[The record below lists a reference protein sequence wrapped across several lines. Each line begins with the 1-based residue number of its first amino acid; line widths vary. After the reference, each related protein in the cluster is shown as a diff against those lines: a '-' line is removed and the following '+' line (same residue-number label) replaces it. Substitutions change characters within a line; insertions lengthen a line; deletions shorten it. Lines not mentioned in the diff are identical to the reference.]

1 MSRGEKITGAAML
14 AVKGLTRR
22 LGKFSISDVSFTV
35 DEGEYFVLL
44 GASGT
49 GKTVLLETL
58 TGVIPPDSGRV
69 TLAGRDITH
78 ERMQR
83 RKLGIVFQDQALFP
97 HMSVGRNIAY
107 GPASSGMR
115 RADIERLVRVLAS
128 ETGIGHLLDRRPAT
142 LSGGEA
148 QRAALARALAAGP
161 DCLLLDEPLSSLD
174 SGARV
179 EIRTLLRKLNR
190 GGMTMLHVTHDYE
203 EAVALATKI
212 GIMENGTVVQVDT
225 PQRILAHPGSEFIAR
240 FVGIRNVY
248 RGKFRREAD
257 GTSLFESGPE
267 DRFRLETLSEASEG
281 EATAIV
287 RSEDVTLSAYR
298 PDTSA
303 RNLFEGIVSE
313 IVPARRGAE
322 VTIDAGAMIVAVV
335 TERSVES
342 LGLERGSSVFA
353 SIKASAVRIIE
364 G

>member
-1 MSRGEKITGAAML
+1 MSKDNGRAARTILEVDRLSRKLGE
-14 AVKGLTRR
+14 
-22 LGKFSISDVSFTV
+22 FEISDVSFSV
-35 DEGEYFVLL
+35 EEGDYFVLL

-58 TGVIPPDSGRV
+58 TGVIQADSGKV
-69 TLAGRDITH
+69 TLAGRDITR
-78 ERMQR
+78 ESMQS

-97 HMSVGRNIAY
+97 HMSVRRNIAY
-107 GPASSGMR
+107 GPVSSGMKR
-115 RADIERLVRVLAS
+115 SDIRILTRLLAE
-128 ETGIGHLLDRRPAT
+128 ETGVGHLLDRSPST

-179 EIRTLLRKLNR
+179 EMRSLLRKLNR

-203 EAVALATKI
+203 EAAALATKI
-212 GIMENGTVVQVDT
+212 GIMEKGTVVQVDT
-225 PQRILAHPGSEFIAR
+225 PQRILSHPGSEFVAR

-248 RGKFRREAD
+248 RGRLARQEDGISVFETEA
-257 GTSLFESGPE
+257 GEG
-267 DRFRLETLSEASEG
+267 FRLETLSEAEAG
-281 EATAIV
+281 EATALI

-303 RNLFEGIVSE
+303 RNLFEGTVSE

-322 VTIDAGAMIVAVV
+322 ITVDAGETIVSMV
-335 TERSVES
+335 TEQSVES
-342 LGLERGSSVFA
+342 LGLERGSRIFA
-353 SIKASAVRIIE
+353 SIKASAVKIIE

>member
-1 MSRGEKITGAAML
+1 MDEKRIILEVEGLAKKLGE
-14 AVKGLTRR
+14 
-22 LGKFSISDVSFTV
+22 FEISDVSFTV

-58 TGVIPPDSGRV
+58 TGVIPADSGRV

-107 GPASSGMR
+107 GPSSSGMKR
-115 RADIERLVRVLAS
+115 SDIEILTRLLAE
-128 ETGIGHLLDRRPAT
+128 ETGVGHLLSRSPAT

-174 SGARV
+174 SGARG
-179 EIRTLLRKLNR
+179 EMRALLRKLNR

-203 EAVALATKI
+203 EAAALATKI

-225 PQRILAHPGSEFIAR
+225 PQRILSHPGSEFVAR

-248 RGKFRREAD
+248 RGRLVRQAD
-257 GTSLFESGPE
+257 GITIFQSAASGG
-267 DRFRLETLSEASEG
+267 FRLETLSEADEG
-281 EATAIV
+281 EATALV
-287 RSEDVTLSAYR
+287 RSEDVTLSAYS

-303 RNLFEGIVSE
+303 RNLFEGTVSE
-313 IVPARRGAE
+313 IIPARRGAE
-322 VTIDAGAMIVAVV
+322 VAIDAGEMIVSMV

-342 LGLERGSSVFA
+342 LGLERGSMVFA

>member
-1 MSRGEKITGAAML
+1 MPKYEKITGATML
-14 AVKGLTRR
+14 EVDGLAKR
-22 LGKFSISDVSFTV
+22 LGEFSISDVSFTV
-35 DEGEYFVLL
+35 GEGEYFVLL

-58 TGVIPPDSGRV
+58 TGVIQPDSGRV
-69 TLAGRDITH
+69 VLAGRDITR

-83 RKLGIVFQDQALFP
+83 RKLGMVFQDQALFP
-97 HMSVGRNIAY
+97 HMSVRRNIAY
-107 GPASSGMR
+107 GPASLGMKR
-115 RADIERLVRVLAS
+115 SDIEKLVESLAFG
-128 ETGIGHLLDRRPAT
+128 TGIGHLLDRSPAT

-148 QRAALARALAAGP
+148 QRVALARALAVGP

-179 EIRTLLRKLNR
+179 EIRTLLKKLNR

-212 GIMENGTVVQVDT
+212 GIMENGSVVQVDT
-225 PQRILAHPGSEFIAR
+225 PQRILTHPGSEFVAR

-248 RGKFRREAD
+248 RGWLRRESD
-257 GTSLFESGPE
+257 GTAVFESDAETP
-267 DRFRLETLSEASEG
+267 FRLETLCEAGEG
-281 EATAIV
+281 EATAVV

-303 RNLFEGIVSE
+303 RNLFEGTVSE

-322 VTIDAGAMIVAVV
+322 VTVDAGAVIVAMV

-342 LGLERGSSVFA
+342 LGLERGSRVFA
-353 SIKASAVRIIE
+353 SIKASAVKIIE

>member
-1 MSRGEKITGAAML
+1 MKKDEKGIARTVL
-14 AVKGLTRR
+14 EVEGLSRR
-22 LGKFSISDVSFTV
+22 LGEFEITDVSFTV

-58 TGVIPPDSGRV
+58 TGVIPADSGRV
-69 TLAGRDITH
+69 ILAGRDITH

-83 RKLGIVFQDQALFP
+83 RRLGIVFQDQALFP

-107 GPASSGMR
+107 GPVSSGMKR
-115 RADIERLVRVLAS
+115 SEIEILTRLLAE
-128 ETGIGHLLDRRPAT
+128 ETGIGHLLDRSPAT

-174 SGARV
+174 SGARA
-179 EIRTLLRKLNR
+179 EMRSLLKKLNR

-203 EAVALATKI
+203 EAAALATKI

-225 PQRILAHPGSEFIAR
+225 PRRILSHPGSEFVAR

-248 RGKFRREAD
+248 RGKLVRQAD
-257 GTSLFESGPE
+257 GTSVFESAESE
-267 DRFRLETLSEASEG
+267 DFRLETLSEADEG
-281 EATAIV
+281 EATALV
-287 RSEDVTLSAYR
+287 RSEDVTLSACR

-303 RNLFEGIVSE
+303 RNLFEGTVSE
-313 IVPARRGAE
+313 VLPARRGSE
-322 VTIDAGAMIVAVV
+322 VVVDAGEMIVSMI
-335 TERSVES
+335 TEQSVES
-342 LGLERGSSVFA
+342 LGLERGSAVFA

>member
-1 MSRGEKITGAAML
+1 MSNDDKRAARTILEVDRLSRKLGE
-14 AVKGLTRR
+14 
-22 LGKFSISDVSFTV
+22 FEISDVSFSV
-35 DEGEYFVLL
+35 EEGDYFVLL

-58 TGVIPPDSGRV
+58 TGVIQADSGKV
-69 TLAGRDITH
+69 TLAGRDITR
-78 ERMQR
+78 ESMQR

-97 HMSVGRNIAY
+97 HMSVRRNIAY
-107 GPASSGMR
+107 GPVSSGMKR
-115 RADIERLVRVLAS
+115 SDIKILTRLLAE
-128 ETGIGHLLDRRPAT
+128 ETGVGHLLDRSPST

-179 EIRTLLRKLNR
+179 EMRSLLRKLNR

-203 EAVALATKI
+203 EAAALATKI
-212 GIMENGTVVQVDT
+212 GIMEKGTVVQVDT
-225 PQRILAHPGSEFIAR
+225 PQRILSHPESEFVAR

-248 RGKFRREAD
+248 RGRQVRQED
-257 GTSLFESGPE
+257 GTSVFETGGGLT
-267 DRFRLETLSEASEG
+267 FETLSEAAEG
-281 EATAIV
+281 EATALV

-303 RNLFEGIVSE
+303 RNLFEGTVSE

-322 VTIDAGAMIVAVV
+322 VTVEAGETIVSMV
-335 TERSVES
+335 TEQSVES
-342 LGLERGSSVFA
+342 LGLERGSRIFA
-353 SIKASAVRIIE
+353 SIKASAVKIIE